1 MSAKRYRN
9 TKVSACTFLIMT
21 HPDVSAIAAIAHCSN
36 VSLKLPHIFAG
47 LMKLYDGT
55 ELPSST
61 QIISDTW
68 LAKNDCRGR
77 SPIESFIEQF

>member
-1 MSAKRYRN
+1 MSAKSTINRN
-9 TKVSACTFLIMT
+9 TSAYTFLIMT

-55 ELPSST
+55 ELPAST
-61 QIISDTW
+61 QIISETW

-77 SPIESFIEQF
+77 SPIEFFIQQF

>member
-1 MSAKRYRN
+1 
-9 TKVSACTFLIMT
+9 MT

-61 QIISDTW
+61 QIISETW

-77 SPIESFIEQF
+77 APIEFFIQQF

>member
-1 MSAKRYRN
+1 MSAKSTIN
-9 TKVSACTFLIMT
+9 GNISAYTFLIMT